1 MEKRELTINV
11 IGAAQT
17 AGCGRDGA
25 QYGPT
30 ALRAEGLVDRLKSLG
45 LAVKDTGDGYNNKT
59 IPTDSNSR
67 LKNIEQ
73 INEFSQRLC
82 DVVYNS
88 LQLGEFPL
96 VIGGDHSLGI
106 GSVCGASQAFGADN
120 LAVIW
125 VDAHTDINTQETS
138 PTGNVHGMSLAS
150 LLGYGEKA
158 LANICGSVPKIKPQN
173 IIYIG
178 SRDIDAGEQ
187 EIIEREG
194 ISVFGMKEIV
204 RDGVKE
210 VSRRLQKRLND
221 LHVSNIYLSID
232 IDVIDPLIAP
242 GTGVPVPDGMT
253 PEQLYKLLNVIMG
266 TKIVKGAEL
275 VEVNP
280 LIDHTDK
287 RTTLLALDI
296 IEYLASKLG

>member
-1 MEKRELTINV
+1 MGRKKTINI

-17 AGCGRDGA
+17 AGCGKDGA

-30 ALRAEGLVDRLKSLG
+30 ALRAEGLIERLKSLG
-45 LAVKDTGDGYNNKT
+45 FAVKDTGDGYNNKT

-73 INEFSQRLC
+73 IDEFSSRLC
-82 DVVYNS
+82 DVVCNS
-88 LQLGEFPL
+88 LKLGEFPL

-106 GSVCGASQAFGADN
+106 GSVCGASKALGVDD
-120 LAVIW
+120 LCVIW
-125 VDAHTDINTQETS
+125 IDAHTDINTQETS

-158 LANICGSVPKIKPQN
+158 LANICGSEPKIKAQN

-178 SRDIDAGEQ
+178 SRDIDPGERD
-187 EIIEREG
+187 IIAREG
-194 ISVFGMKEIV
+194 ISIFGMNEINA
-204 RDGVKE
+204 DGVDRVVE
-210 VSRRLQKRLND
+210 RLQQWLSS
-221 LHVSNIYLSID
+221 LQISNIYLSID
-232 IDVIDPLIAP
+232 IDVIDPEIAP
-242 GTGVPVPDGMT
+242 GTGVPVPNGMI
-253 PEQLYKLLNVIMG
+253 PEQLYKVIDAIVG
-266 TKIVKGAEL
+266 TGKVKGAEL

-280 LIDHTDK
+280 LIDHADK

-296 IEYLASKLG
+296 IEHLASRLD